1 MTSLLPFDKI
11 VLSKDGNNKTQL
23 ARLSGKKVIMTTTK
37 IQMKKAMLE
46 VIEELYSSLE
56 NTEKNITHSYEVVGK
71 EDEQAT
77 DWRTGE
83 LKWEDEEKTIPYY
96 KNKYDYVKRDEAD
109 FNDYERAKLD
119 AINEI
124 RKALDK
130 LI

>member
-1 MTSLLPFDKI
+1 MT
-11 VLSKDGNNKTQL
+11 N
-23 ARLSGKKVIMTTTK
+23 K
-37 IQMKKAMLE
+37 IQMKKAMLD
-46 VIEELYSSLE
+46 VIEGLYQSLDD
-56 NTEKNITHSYEVVGK
+56 TEKNIAYSYEVVGK

-109 FNDYERAKLD
+109 FDDYDRAKLD
-119 AINEI
+119 AIAEI

>member
-1 MTSLLPFDKI
+1 M
-11 VLSKDGNNKTQL
+11 N
-23 ARLSGKKVIMTTTK
+23 K

-56 NTEKNITHSYEVVGK
+56 TTEKNVTYSYEVVGK
-71 EDEQAT
+71 EDEQAK
-77 DWRTGE
+77 DWKTGE

-96 KNKYDYVKRDEAD
+96 RNRYDYVKRDED
-109 FNDYERAKLD
+109 SLDDHDKAKLE
-119 AINEI
+119 AIAEI